1 MPKTR
6 SAKYNDAI
14 FIAQAEVVS
23 QRKLYTG
30 LVAQSYLDSLSVQAS
45 TSSWETIL
53 SDHQITTIILE
64 ESEKPIGAITC
75 GPCRDDD
82 LDSHRTGEIWSIY
95 VDPAYQRKGYGTS
108 LFEEARQALRKAG
121 YNELSI
127 WVLDTDLRARG
138 FLESLGLTCDGAARF
153 DDYYGDG
160 IVTKVRYQ
168 GSCKKD

>member
-14 FIAQAEVVS
+14 FIAQAEVDS
-23 QRKLYTG
+23 QRNLYSG
-30 LVAQSYLDSLSVQAS
+30 LVAQSFLDSLSVQDSA
-45 TSSWETIL
+45 SSWETII
-53 SDHQITTIILE
+53 SDNNNTTIILE
-64 ESEKPIGAITC
+64 ELGKPIGALSC

-82 LDSHRTGEIWSIY
+82 LNSQVTGEIWSIY
-95 VDPAYQRKGYGTS
+95 VDPSYQRKGYGTS